1 MTKHGLMEETLKTL
15 MEVTGGTFDL
25 YITILD
31 SVEVLLNFLFIKES
45 GGGGDVWNFPQK
57 TLTKTIAFNINNSKK

>member
-1 MTKHGLMEETLKTL
+1 

-31 SVEVLLNFLFIKES
+31 SDEVLLNFLLIKES
-45 GGGGDVWNFPQK
+45 GGFFFFNFPQK
-57 TLTKTIAFNINNSKK
+57 N

>member
-1 MTKHGLMEETLKTL
+1 MTKHGLMEETFKTL

-45 GGGGDVWNFPQK
+45 GGGGCLKFSTENVNQ
-57 TLTKTIAFNINNSKK
+57 NNCFQH

>member
-45 GGGGDVWNFPQK
+45 GGGGGCLKFSTENVNQ
-57 TLTKTIAFNINNSKK
+57 NNCFQH

>member
-1 MTKHGLMEETLKTL
+1 

-31 SVEVLLNFLFIKES
+31 SDEVLLNFLLIKES
-45 GGGGDVWNFPQK
+45 GGFFIYLFSTK
-57 TLTKTIAFNINNSKK
+57 ELTSTIVFNINHKKK